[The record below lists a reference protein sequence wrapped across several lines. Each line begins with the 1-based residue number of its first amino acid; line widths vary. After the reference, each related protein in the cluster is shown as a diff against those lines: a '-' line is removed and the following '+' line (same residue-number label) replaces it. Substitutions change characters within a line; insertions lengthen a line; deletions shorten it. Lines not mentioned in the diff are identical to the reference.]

1 MIYDISLLIV
11 LLMAYGQLQFM
22 PLPCGRREKQ
32 ILELNSFARI
42 PLGFMPT
49 PIDALPR
56 LSDELGVQIL
66 VKRDDYTGFGGGG
79 NKVRKLE
86 YLMAEALA
94 AKAEVLITTGG
105 HQSNH
110 ARMVAACA
118 AKFGMKAMLVL
129 RGNKPEHYQ
138 GNLLLD
144 RIFGASLE
152 FLDPDDYFHLI
163 DARFEALAQSV
174 TEAGGVPYVI
184 PLGGANATGALG
196 YVRAVREMAEQCK
209 SMNIAPPDTLVLPV
223 GSGGTM
229 AGLLIGC
236 RMFWPQTRV
245 IGVSV
250 SRDAVWF
257 QERIARIAN
266 ECAALL
272 EVDHTVQPD
281 DVIVADNYVGTSYGV
296 PSADGNAAIERVGR
310 SEGILLDPV
319 YTGKAMAGL
328 FGLVA
333 DGTIAPHS
341 RVIFI
346 HCGGSPALFPFAD
359 NFVS

>member
-1 MIYDISLLIV
+1 MLIACDAV
-11 LLMAYGQLQFM
+11 
-22 PLPCGRREKQ
+22 GRLTETQ
-32 ILELNSFARI
+32 ILKLDTFARV

-56 LSDELGVQIL
+56 LSADLGVELL

-94 AKAEVLITTGG
+94 ANAEVLITTGG

-118 AKFGMKAMLVL
+118 AKFGMKAKLVL
-129 RGNKPEHYQ
+129 RGNRPEHYQ

-174 TEAGGVPYVI
+174 RDAGGVPYVI

-196 YVRAVREMAEQCK
+196 YVRAVREMAEQFK
-209 SMNIAPPDTLVLPV
+209 AMDMSPPDVLVLPV

-250 SRDAVWF
+250 SRDAAWF
-257 QERIARIAN
+257 QERIAGIAN
-266 ECAALL
+266 DCAALL
-272 EVDHTVQPD
+272 GLTETVQAG
-281 DVIVADNYVGTSYGV
+281 DVTVADRYVGTSYGV

-310 SEGILLDPV
+310 SEGVLLDPV

-328 FGLVA
+328 FGL
-333 DGTIAPHS
+333 IANGSIAAKS
-341 RVIFI
+341 RVLFI

-359 NFVS
+359 NFVG